1 MTRSRQRVYA
11 SGGVLCLAFAM
22 AMLLVAGNLAPGT
35 DSARLA
41 TAQVARP
48 EGAENY
54 SRNVFLPPDR
64 STLRNLSQS
73 RLLIEEGRYGEAVR
87 FLGNI
92 LEEPEDYFFSPK
104 ESSPVFRS
112 LKSEAERLIGRLPRR
127 GRDLYELQYGAQAQR
142 MLTDA
147 LASGDVARLAK
158 VSRRFFHT
166 RSGYQATFLLGLHHF
181 DHGRPLAGA
190 MVLQRLHE
198 VDSPVEELEPGLS
211 LSLASCW
218 LQAGMPERARESL
231 TSLRR
236 RDPTLRVTVAGR
248 EVPLFADDS
257 EAVAW
262 LTGLIGAWSAPERE
276 IPDDWL
282 MFRGNSSR
290 NASANGGSP
299 LLNTR
304 WRVSAAD
311 DPLTESALEQCRNIF
326 SEHGLPI
333 VPMLHPLA
341 IGDVLLMR
349 TARNLLAVD
358 FATGKRLW
366 EVPFEEPVELASAG
380 NVQQLQAALALAAG
394 QRMWGDLT
402 YGTLSSDG
410 RHVFSVEDLG
420 SESGGDSPV
429 VQRIGVQGGIQ
440 GGLAVVV
447 RIQAET
453 KMSPCNRLT
462 AHDIRTGK
470 LVWELGGLDGPRAL
484 RQAKSFFLGPPL
496 PLMGRLY
503 VLAETKEGDIR
514 LLALD
519 PATGDLFWTQ
529 QLSLVEQSVLDNPR
543 RRWVGVSPS
552 YADGVLV
559 CPTSTGAVVG
569 VELAT
574 GSLLWG
580 FCYER
585 DNNGGRNVRARSHLS
600 GPAADNWIDGG
611 VSIRDGHVLI
621 TPQDSN
627 RLYCLNLIDGELQ
640 WKSQRE
646 NDLYVA
652 CVDREKVVLVGRD
665 AVRALR
671 LDDGEPAWEGR
682 TVSLPEGSTPSG
694 RGFLSGDQYFLPLSS
709 AEVAAID
716 LAAGR
721 IDNISKSRDGTVPG
735 NLVCHKGIIVSQ
747 GVQGVDTYFQLDL
760 ASAEVDRRL
769 KVNPNDAWALSL
781 RGEILLNA
789 DRRSEAIA
797 SFRHAYDLALDP
809 RTRELLRDSLL
820 EGLRSEFAAYRGCGV
835 EIEPL
840 LDSPPQQAMYLRL
853 MASGLRGEGEWAKA
867 CDHYLK
873 LANLE
878 PNRQP
883 LDQVDDGLVVRRDRW
898 IQGQLAE
905 LRKEAKGEAAEKIDQ
920 IVSARLETALAA
932 DSIDPLRRFL
942 DYFGGMPVADAAH
955 DELIRRLKSEG
966 QRLEV
971 ELASPPAEKP
981 ADRNAAKSDADWPTG
996 NVEVATAPTKNPAG
1010 FHNRYTPVEL
1020 RGSPGPFFRDLSIKF
1035 HNSRREIVAFDG
1047 LGREKWKV
1055 SLVKKGRTIRHRMP
1069 HYYTMYARAVGHLLL
1084 VALGWNVYAID
1095 TLGLEPDGAP
1105 RLLWV
1110 QDLSNPSLVSADLPD
1125 LRQVIPLAA
1134 LPPQLRQ
1141 QFAPTHQDQSNLL
1154 GAANRHYVCLRRF
1167 HDVVAVDPRNGET
1180 LWVRRDLPAACNVF
1194 GDDQHLFVLSTDR
1207 EEATLLCADDGASLG
1222 TRKVPRRSSQRK
1234 LPNGQMQKFYT
1245 NLKSTCLATLG
1256 RKLLLWW
1263 PEGTQRELT
1272 LIDPLEGRDEW
1283 PRRKFHYSSRTS
1295 VVDDEAVG
1303 VLEPDG
1309 RFVLIS
1315 LPDGRTLA
1323 DVKLDSEPN
1332 LLNITL
1338 FKSGEQFFL
1347 LTNYRLKSG
1356 KMSPIQPMPNQ
1367 RHRSSSPINQGRL
1380 YAFDLQGKLLWP
1392 GPVKVEKQLLFSDQ
1406 PAALPVV
1413 IFGCQHYERKP
1424 NGRGQ
1429 WKPRVSCFDKRSG
1442 RRVYKGEFDNHMGI
1456 FNVAC
1461 DTEKK
1466 TVALTMQK
1474 ETVTLTYTD
1483 DPIPPPSAADADP
1496 TESPPG
1502 SKVTHALWNS
1512 IRKAIVPINPFGDE
1526 D

>member
-11 SGGVLCLAFAM
+11 FGGGLCLAFAM
-22 AMLLVAGNLAPGT
+22 AMLLVAGNV
-35 DSARLA
+35 RLA
-41 TAQVARP
+41 AAQVAGP
-48 EGAENY
+48 EGAEDY

-64 STLRNLSQS
+64 PTLRKLSQS

-87 FLGNI
+87 FLDDI
-92 LEEPEDYFFSPK
+92 LGEPEDYFFNPK
-104 ESSPVFRS
+104 GSSPVFRS

-147 LASGDVARLAK
+147 LTSGDVARLAK

-166 RSGYQATFLLGLHHF
+166 RGGYQATFLLGLHHF

-218 LQAGMPERARESL
+218 LQAGMPEKARESL
-231 TSLRR
+231 VALRQ
-236 RDPTLRVTVAGR
+236 RDPMLRVMVAGR

-257 EAVAW
+257 EAVDW
-262 LTGLIGAWSAPERE
+262 LTGLIGAWSASERE

-290 NASANGGSP
+290 NASTDGGSP
-299 LLNTR
+299 LLNMR
-304 WRVSAAD
+304 WRVLATD
-311 DPLTESALEQCRNIF
+311 DPLTESVLTQYRNIF
-326 SEHGLPI
+326 SERGLPAI
-333 VPMLHPLA
+333 PILHPLA
-341 IGDVLLMR
+341 VGDVVLMR
-349 TARNLLAVD
+349 TLRNLLAVD

-366 EVPFEEPVELASAG
+366 EVPFEEPAELASAG
-380 NVQQLQAALALAAG
+380 NVQQLQSALVLGAER
-394 QRMWGDLT
+394 RMWSDLT

-410 RHVFSVEDLG
+410 RYVFSVEDLG
-420 SESGGDSPV
+420 MESGNGA
-429 VQRIGVQGGIQ
+429 QAIRRIVIFGGI
-440 GGLAVVV
+440 GGRNLRTNVD
-447 RIQAET
+447 
-453 KMSPCNRLT
+453 SLCNRLA

-470 LVWELGGLDGPRAL
+470 LVWELGGPDGLHAL
-484 RQAKSFFLGPPL
+484 RQAETFFLGPPL

-503 VLAETKEGDIR
+503 VLAETKESEVR
-514 LLALD
+514 LLALN
-519 PATGDLFWTQ
+519 PVTGDLFWTQ
-529 QLSLVEQSVLDNPR
+529 QLSLVERKALDARR
-543 RRWVGVSPS
+543 RRWMGISPS

-585 DNNGGRNVRARSHLS
+585 DNNGGRNVRARSYLS

-640 WKSQRE
+640 WKSQRK

-652 CVDREKVVLVGRD
+652 CVDREKVVLVGRN

-671 LDDGEPAWEGR
+671 LENGEPAWGGR

-694 RGFLSGDQYFLPLSS
+694 RGFLSGDRYFLPLSS

-716 LAAGR
+716 LVAGR
-721 IDNISKSRDGTVPG
+721 IDNISKSRNGIVPG
-735 NLVCHKGIIVSQ
+735 NLICHKGIIVSQ

-760 ASAEVDRRL
+760 ASAEVGRRL

-820 EGLRSEFAAYRGCGV
+820 EGLRSEFAAYRGRSA

-853 MASGLRGEGEWAKA
+853 MASGLRGEGQWADA
-867 CDHYLK
+867 FENYLK
-873 LANLE
+873 LVNLE

-905 LRKEAKGEAAEKIDQ
+905 LRKEAKDETAEKIDQ
-920 IVSARLETALAA
+920 IVSARLETALAT
-932 DSIDPLRRFL
+932 DSTDSLRRFL
-942 DYFGGMPVADAAH
+942 DYFGRLPVADAAH

-981 ADRNAAKSDADWPTG
+981 ADRNAAKSHADWPTG
-996 NVEVATAPTKNPAG
+996 NVEVATAPTKNLAG
-1010 FHNRYTPVEL
+1010 FSNRYYPVKL

-1035 HNSRREIVAFDG
+1035 HNNRHEIVAFDD

-1055 SLVKKGRTIRHRMP
+1055 SLVKEGGRKNIHRNYSMM
-1069 HYYTMYARAVGHLLL
+1069 HARAVGHLLL

-1095 TLGLEPDGAP
+1095 TLGLEPDGEP

-1110 QDLSNPSLVSADLPD
+1110 QDLSNPSLVSADLPG
-1125 LRQVIPLAA
+1125 LRQLPVPLAA
-1134 LPPQLRQ
+1134 LPPQIQRQ
-1141 QFAPTHQDQSNLL
+1141 FFRAQDQSNLL
-1154 GAANRHYVCLRRF
+1154 GAANRRYICLRRF

-1180 LWVRRDLPAACNVF
+1180 LWVRRDLPAVCDVF

-1207 EEATLLCADDGASLG
+1207 EEATLLRAGDGASLG
-1222 TRKVPRRSSQRK
+1222 ARRVPRQARTRK
-1234 LPNGQMQKFYT
+1234 LPNGEIQTMYS
-1245 NLKSTCLATLG
+1245 NLQSTCLAALG

-1263 PEGTQRELT
+1263 PEGTYRELT

-1283 PRRKFHYSSRTS
+1283 PRRKFHSNACTS

-1356 KMSPIQPMPNQ
+1356 KMPPIQPMPNQ
-1367 RHRSSSPINQGRL
+1367 QRRSINPINQGRL
-1380 YAFDLQGKLLWP
+1380 YAFDSQGKLLWP
-1392 GPVKVEKQLLFSDQ
+1392 DPVKIEKQLLLSDQ
-1406 PAALPVV
+1406 PAALPIV

-1429 WKPRVSCFDKRSG
+1429 WKPRVLCFDKRSG

-1461 DTEKK
+1461 DIEKK

-1474 ETVTLTYTD
+1474 KTVILTYTD
-1483 DPIPPPSAADADP
+1483 NPIPPPSAADADP

-1502 SKVTHALWNS
+1502 SKITHALWNS

-1526 D
+1526 N